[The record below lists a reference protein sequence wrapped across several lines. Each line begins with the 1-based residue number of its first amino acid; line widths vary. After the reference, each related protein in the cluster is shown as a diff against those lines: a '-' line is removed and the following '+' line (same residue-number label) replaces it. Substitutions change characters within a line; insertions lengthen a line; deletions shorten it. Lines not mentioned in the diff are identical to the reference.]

1 MEKRTD
7 TNHIRRIAIVGPES
21 TGKSTLA
28 EQLAGHF
35 NTVFVPEYAREYVA
49 KLNRPYT
56 LDDIIIISKTQVELE
71 DVMATKANNLLMC
84 DTNLLV
90 TKIWAEHK
98 YKQCP
103 QWILDNI
110 KKRHYDLYLLC
121 NIDIPWQADPQRE
134 HPHLREELF
143 AIYKKELDK
152 QRTPYSM
159 ISGLYETR
167 LKNAV
172 GVIEKFAI
180 HNAIH

>member
-1 MEKRTD
+1 MEKRTE
-7 TNHIRRIAIVGPES
+7 TSIRRIAIVGPES

-28 EQLAGHF
+28 EQLAKHY
-35 NTVFVPEYAREYVA
+35 NTVFIPEYAREYIA

-56 LDDIIIISKTQVELE
+56 LEDIIIISKTQVELE
-71 DVMATKANNLLMC
+71 EVMAAKANKILIC

-103 QWILDNI
+103 QWILDNL
-110 KKRHYDLYLLC
+110 KQRHYDVYLLC

-143 AIYKKELDK
+143 SIYKNELDK
-152 QRTPYSM
+152 QSTPYAI
-159 ISGLYETR
+159 ISGLNEAR

-172 GVIEKFAI
+172 EAI
-180 HNAIH
+180 GTLID